1 MARSNV
7 TTARPPVAPVPGG
20 VRPVAPSRRLNPRL
34 LIVALLVGLLLAAGI
49 LKAMSVAADR
59 TPVLVLA
66 GDVPA
71 GATFTDGMF
80 VSTPLAADGDI
91 GIVPAA
97 QRAEVV
103 GKTASHNLRAHEV
116 LRASDVSSEPPV
128 GPGERRVGVR
138 LDRGRFPFD
147 LTAGTRV
154 RVVTEKADV
163 LYTAVVGRFSKGD
176 DGNADIV
183 LVVADEQ
190 ADAIARDLQNGKASL
205 VAEAAR

>member
-1 MARSNV
+1 MARNV
-7 TTARPPVAPVPGG
+7 GVTRPAAPAPTGARPI
-20 VRPVAPSRRLNPRL
+20 APSRRVNPRL

-66 GDVPA
+66 ADVPA
-71 GATFTDGMF
+71 GGTFTDDML
-80 VSTPLAADGDI
+80 VSTELAADGDI
-91 GIVPAA
+91 GVVPAT

-103 GKTASHNLRAHEV
+103 GKTASHNLRANEV

-128 GPGERRVGVR
+128 GPNERRVGVR
-138 LDRGRFPFD
+138 LERGRFPFD
-147 LTAGTRV
+147 LAAGTRV
-154 RVVTEKADV
+154 RVVTEKQEVYVAK
-163 LYTAVVGRFSKGD
+163 VGRFSKGD

-183 LVVADEQ
+183 LIVPDEQ

-205 VAEAAR
+205 VAEAAS